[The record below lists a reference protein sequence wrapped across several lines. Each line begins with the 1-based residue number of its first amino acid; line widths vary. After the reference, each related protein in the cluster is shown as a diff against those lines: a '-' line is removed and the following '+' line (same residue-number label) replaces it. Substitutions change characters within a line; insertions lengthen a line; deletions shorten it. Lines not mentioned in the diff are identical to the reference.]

1 MKCHIGFTR
10 RSTCQQRRNDD
21 WLVSSPES
29 PLYPTYFFSFK
40 YHRASTSP
48 TNGAPHRAR
57 TRSPTRHSDDPIPVR
72 PQYILGLR
80 PNELPFSHGL
90 KPKSNRRSV
99 HGSPR
104 IPRSPRPIQIA
115 IDRCV
120 MHTCSLRRALGHQ
133 GHHMDMDLDW

>member
-1 MKCHIGFTR
+1 MTGWYRHRNR
-10 RSTCQQRRNDD
+10 RYTQ
-21 WLVSSPES
+21 PI
-29 PLYPTYFFSFK
+29 FSRSNTIELR
-40 YHRASTSP
+40 HHQP

-120 MHTCSLRRALGHQ
+120 MHTCSLRRVLGHQ